1 MSIKYKRRMAAP
13 SAVTATCLIGMAMP
27 ALAQG
32 VTNSPEKWRPKDGY
46 YTVPAEHSADE
57 PPCNVMPDFHVEFR
71 KKWIN
76 AGEAFGCKIEKITD
90 VTKDT
95 IRLDLS
101 CDEDGSGGDP
111 NDIHWQKEIMT
122 LRKINEKS
130 FVMRMTKQGKF
141 SWPEWRLSYW
151 PAPKGC

>member
-1 MSIKYKRRMAAP
+1 LGIKHKNHLAAL
-13 SAVTATCLIGMAMP
+13 SVFTVTYLIGMALP
-27 ALAQG
+27 ALAQD
-32 VTNSPEKWRPKDGY
+32 VAKSPEKWRPKDGA

-57 PPCNVMPDFHVEFR
+57 PPCEVMPDFLVKFR
-71 KKWIN
+71 KKEIVG
-76 AGEAFGCKIEKITD
+76 GEAFNCKIKKLTD
-90 VTKDT
+90 VTKDA

-122 LRKINEKS
+122 LRKIDEKS
-130 FVMRMTKQGKF
+130 FFMHMTKQGKF